1 MVIAHRG
8 GSGLAPEN
16 TLAAFRRA
24 VETGSDAIELDVRMT
39 RDSRV
44 VVIHDRRLGRTTN
57 GNGFVGKYTLN
68 EIKSLDAGSWFGAQF
83 EGEPVPTLEEV
94 FDQLPDE
101 LPIYVEMKARGPG
114 AWPLAMEVI
123 GIIRRYGRWES
134 TMVAGFN
141 PVALAIVRVMEPRLV
156 RCYIS
161 SSRHPLPVRARWL
174 SPLVNPHWYA
184 PDRGTLTSKLL
195 ARFHAQGKPVAA
207 WDVDAGSDVRSMRKM
222 GVDAVVTDHP
232 DAFVRQRSD
241 LIGSEH
247 SKATEQNQIM
257 PCRGAG

>member
-8 GSGLAPEN
+8 GCGLAPEN

-24 VETGSDAIELDVRMT
+24 LEMGADAIEFDVRMT
-39 RDSRV
+39 RDRRV
-44 VVIHDRRLGRTTN
+44 VVIHDRRVDRSTN
-57 GNGFVGKYTLN
+57 GNGFVGTYTLH
-68 EIKSLDAGSWFGAQF
+68 ELKSLDAGSWFGAQF
-83 EGEPVPTLEEV
+83 EGERVPTLEEV
-94 FDQLPDE
+94 FEQLPDE
-101 LPIYVEMKARGPG
+101 LPIYVEMKARGLG
-114 AWPLAMEVI
+114 AWPLAMDVI

-134 TMVAGFN
+134 TMVASFN
-141 PVALAIVRVMEPRLV
+141 PAVLAIVRIAEPRLV

-161 SSRHPLPVRARWL
+161 SSRHPLPLRARWL

-195 ARFHAQGKPVAA
+195 ARFHSQRKPVAA

-232 DAFVRQRSD
+232 EAFVRQRSD
-241 LIGSEH
+241 LIRSEH
-247 SKATEQNQIM
+247 GKGAEQNQIM
-257 PCRGAG
+257 PPAGAK